1 MRTLIMGGGSAESC
15 AALINAARKLDPRQ
29 SCRDIRHYVVSTIAS
44 RSAMEWQRI
53 RKRPEDYVGAN
64 LQDYEEYAKQ
74 FAWSQARA
82 LLDGLPNGGINI
94 THEAVDRHVLSG
106 RGNKLALRWI
116 GRDDQVRDF
125 NYAALRA
132 QTNRFAN
139 ILAERGVAKG
149 DRVFSLLGRVP
160 ELYIAALGTLK
171 NGSVFSPLFSAFGP
185 EPIKARMTIGSA
197 KALITSEAFYRRKIE
212 PWRKELAS
220 LEHVFLTECS
230 SSLPLG
236 TIDLSAALAQASDTF
251 ETVWTG
257 PEDMALL
264 HFTSGT
270 TGRPKGVVHVHEAVV
285 AHHITG
291 RLALDLH
298 SDDIFWCTADPGW
311 VTGTSYGII
320 SPLTNGVTLIVDQAE
335 FDAERWYR
343 ILQEQKVTVWY
354 TAPTAIRMLMK
365 VGTEIA
371 KRFDLSKVRLM
382 ASVGEPLN
390 PEAVVWSA
398 AAFGKPFHDNWWQT
412 ETGGI
417 MISNYPSMDVKPGS
431 MGRPLPGVTAGIIE
445 RLEDGTV
452 REMTKSMAMGEL
464 ALRPGWPSMMRA
476 YLNEEERYRKCF
488 VGGWYLTGDLA
499 MRDDEGYFWFV
510 GRADDVIKSAG
521 HLIGPF
527 EVESA
532 LMEHP
537 AVAEAGVIGIPEPTS
552 GEMVKAF
559 VALKDGFEAT
569 EALRKE
575 LLGHARQRLGPAI
588 APKDIAFR
596 QNLPKTRSGKIMR
609 RLLKARELGLPVGDI
624 STLESEER

>member
-1 MRTLIMGGGSAESC
+1 
-15 AALINAARKLDPRQ
+15 
-29 SCRDIRHYVVSTIAS
+29 
-44 RSAMEWQRI
+44 MEWERI
-53 RKRPEDYVGAN
+53 QKRPEEYAGAN
-64 LQDYEEYAKQ
+64 LPDYDAYARA
-74 FAWSQARA
+74 FSWPQARA
-82 LLDGLPNGGINI
+82 LLDGLPGGGLNI
-94 THEAVDRHVLSG
+94 AHEAIDRHVLAG
-106 RGNKLALRWI
+106 RGDKLALRWI
-116 GRDDQVRDF
+116 GRDDLIRDF
-125 NYAALRA
+125 SYAALRQYA
-132 QTNRFAN
+132 NRFAN
-139 ILAERGVAKG
+139 VLTQRGIAKG
-149 DRVFSLLGRVP
+149 DCVFSLLGRVP
-160 ELYIAALGTLK
+160 ELYIAAFGTFK

-185 EPIKARMTIGSA
+185 EPIKARMTIGNA
-197 KALITSEAFYRRKIE
+197 KALVTSEALYRRKIE
-212 PWRKELAS
+212 PWRKQLAS
-220 LEHVFLTECS
+220 LQHVFLTECS
-230 SSLPLG
+230 ADPPPD
-236 TIDLSAALAQASDTF
+236 TIDLAKALAEASDLF
-251 ETVWTG
+251 EIVWTA

-270 TGRPKGVVHVHEAVV
+270 TGRPKGAVHVHDAVV

-291 RLALDLH
+291 QLALDLH
-298 SDDIFWCTADPGW
+298 SDDVFWCTADPGW

-320 SPLTNGVTLIVDQAE
+320 SPLTNGATLIVDQAE

-343 ILQEQKVTVWY
+343 ILQQQQVTVWY

-365 VGTEIA
+365 AGTPIA
-371 KRFDLSKVRLM
+371 KSFDLSKLRLM

-390 PEAVVWSA
+390 PEAVVWSVE
-398 AAFGKPFHDNWWQT
+398 AFGRPFHDNWWQT

-417 MISNYPSMDVKPGS
+417 MISNYLSMDVKPGS
-431 MGRPLPGVTAGIIE
+431 MGRPLPGVTAGIVE
-445 RLEDGTV
+445 RLAGGAV
-452 REMTKSMAMGEL
+452 REITQSMVMGEL

-499 MRDDEGYFWFV
+499 MRDDEGYYWFV

-537 AVAEAGVIGIPEPTS
+537 AVAEAGVVGIPEPTA
-552 GEMVKAF
+552 GEVVKAF
-559 VALKDGFEAT
+559 VALKNGVAPS

-575 LLGHARQRLGPAI
+575 LLGHARQRLGPAV

-609 RLLKARELGLPVGDI
+609 RLLRARELGLPEGDV